1 MNIKKM
7 NKGLDFLREK
17 YGAAKGEITLKDG
30 HCWVGATPLI
40 PGRMERKIVEL
51 KKMTENGTLE
61 GVSTLRFAAF
71 APKGSDMKAMLAKEL
86 DLAAYL
92 GASDVVRVMAVA
104 NGSAINVLAKLAND
118 VNVSVEIG
126 AGLPKGEAAYDR
138 HEIIAKRGVA
148 CDQTVDTHTPHASI
162 RCWNG
167 NGAVEYTDVDTE
179 LFGLTYEEIWNV
191 RAAFALLQKRADA
204 IGLGVELINTPVLG
218 LHPPVEKV
226 APAFQEVI
234 GAMEQDTGLT
244 IRQLKVDGGACA
256 NNFLMQFQ
264 SDILD
269 CHVHRPQCIETTA
282 LGAAYLAGL
291 AVGYWESLED
301 IRNNWAIDRVFT
313 PAMDEEKQQKLLKGW
328 HKAVKCAMLW
338 GEDE

>member
-7 NKGLDFLREK
+7 NKGLDFLRGK
-17 YGAAKGEITLKDG
+17 YGAKNGVITVKDG
-30 HCWVGATPLI
+30 HCYVGSTPLL

-71 APKGSDMKAMLAKEL
+71 AAKGADVEAKLAKEL

-126 AGLPKGEAAYDR
+126 AGLPKGDIGYDR

-162 RCWNG
+162 RCWDAK
-167 NGAVEYTDVDTE
+167 GAVEYTDVDTE
-179 LFGLTYEEIWNV
+179 LFGLTYEEVWNV
-191 RAAFALLQKRADA
+191 RAAFALLQGRASAKVWKAAWAKATKAAKLAFAADKSKA
-204 IGLGVELINTPVLG
+204 AKVIAVKKGLDTNQSI
-218 LHPPVEKV
+218 KV
-226 APAFQEVI
+226 AEV
-234 GAMEQDTGLT
+234 
-244 IRQLKVDGGACA
+244 R
-256 NNFLMQFQ
+256 
-264 SDILD
+264 
-269 CHVHRPQCIETTA
+269 
-282 LGAAYLAGL
+282 
-291 AVGYWESLED
+291 
-301 IRNNWAIDRVFT
+301 
-313 PAMDEEKQQKLLKGW
+313 
-328 HKAVKCAMLW
+328 
-338 GEDE
+338 